1 MNDSLLVGEK
11 KIFGWGKYE
20 LSMIVWFFFMWGIV
34 FLDRMVMP
42 YLAPVIMEDLSLT
55 DPQYGLINMFT
66 TGCYALSAIFLTSV
80 LESTG
85 KRKIWLVL
93 LCLGTGIFAT
103 LGAVTN
109 SFVPFLITR
118 ALVGFCEGPLFAILL
133 GMVYKESSPKKVAIN
148 TGIIASGAA
157 TLALAVGP
165 IIATQI
171 AAVSSWRMSFIVT
184 GLVSV
189 FIGLALIKVLR
200 EVPFIPEEKKES
212 AFSIFKK
219 ILKVKN
225 VVICFCMAIAVL
237 CGFWS
242 LSLYATLFFTVNG
255 GHDLSTAGFIVGL
268 MGVMAIVW
276 NIVVPKLSDITG
288 RKPALILWC
297 CIMAVM
303 PYLMFGVP
311 QSIAAVIFYA
321 IVGGMPGAVMQYLQ
335 AIIPNES
342 LPNYMFGI
350 ASGLIVGVGE
360 IIGGAIWPAIAGFVA
375 EDHGYPTIIF
385 CAGIALTICAILSL
399 FLKETRGQVVESL

>member
-1 MNDSLLVGEK
+1 MNESLPIGEN

-20 LSMIVWFFFMWGIV
+20 LSMVVWFFFMWGIV

-66 TGCYALSAIFLTSV
+66 TGSYALSAIFITPV

-85 KRKIWLVL
+85 KRKIWVIL

-118 ALVGFCEGPLFAILL
+118 AFVGFFEGPIFPILL
-133 GMVYKESSPKKVAIN
+133 GMVYKESSQKKIAIN
-148 TGIIASGAA
+148 TGIIMAGAA
-157 TLALAVGP
+157 FLALAVGP

-171 AAVSSWRMSFIVT
+171 ATATSWRMAFIVT

-189 FIGLALIKVLR
+189 AIGLCLIKVLR

-212 AFSIFKK
+212 VFSIVKK
-219 ILKVKN
+219 ILKVRN
-225 VVICFCMAIAVL
+225 VIICFCMAIMVL

-255 GHDLSTAGFIVGL
+255 GHDLATAGYFVGV
-268 MGVMAIVW
+268 MGVLAIGW
-276 NIVVPKLSDITG
+276 NIVVPKLSDFIG
-288 RKPALILWC
+288 RKPALMIWC

-311 QSIAAVIFYA
+311 QSIAAVVFYA

-360 IIGGAIWPAIAGFVA
+360 LVGGAVWPAIAGFVA
-375 EDHGYPTIIF
+375 EAHGYPTIIF
-385 CAGIALTICAILSL
+385 CAGIALTIAAILSL
-399 FLKETRGQVVESL
+399 FIKETRGQVVETL